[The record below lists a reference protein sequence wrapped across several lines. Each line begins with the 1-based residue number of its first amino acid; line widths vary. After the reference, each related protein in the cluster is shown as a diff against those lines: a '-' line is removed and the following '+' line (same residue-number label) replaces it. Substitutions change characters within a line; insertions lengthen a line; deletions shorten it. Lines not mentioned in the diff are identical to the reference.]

1 MDILVNAAI
10 SVDGKLSN
18 ADREQVAI
26 SGSSDF
32 DRVDQIRAERDAI
45 MVGVGTVIADDP
57 HLDLDDPALQQ
68 QRKQRGEQP
77 NPIRVVADSDG
88 RTPLDAR
95 VLDDVAETYI
105 LTAETINPKRK
116 RQLEKAGATVVV
128 AGDNKVNLPAA
139 IDELEDHGIE
149 SMLIEGGGELLYSV
163 FAHGLVDKLSVYIGS
178 MIIGGRDAPTLVD
191 GEGFDEN
198 FPKLS
203 LETVTQIDDGV
214 LLEYTLER

>member
-18 ADREQVAI
+18 TDREQIAI

-32 DRVDQIRAERDAI
+32 ERVDQIRAERDAI

-57 HLDLDDPALQQ
+57 HLDIDDPELQQ

-77 NPIRVVADSDG
+77 NPVRVVADSNG

-105 LTAETINPKRK
+105 LTAKTIDSRRK
-116 RQLEKAGATVVV
+116 QELKKAGATVVV
-128 AGDNKVNLPAA
+128 AGENQVDLPAA
-139 IDELEDHGIE
+139 IDKLEKHGIE

-163 FAHGLVDKLSVYIGS
+163 FAHKLVDKLSVYVGS
-178 MIIGGRDAPTLVD
+178 MVIGGRNAPTLVD
-191 GEGFDEN
+191 GKGFDED
-198 FPKLS
+198 FPRLS

-214 LLEYTLER
+214 LLEYALER